1 MKINPPLS
9 PFIKGE
15 GIGNLVPLLD
25 KGGARGGFV
34 ISIEILK
41 HGLISLKGIN
51 ILAWGIA
58 LGKIR
63 Q

>member
-1 MKINPPLS
+1 MEINPPLS

-41 HGLISLKGIN
+41 YELISLKGMDM
-51 ILAWGIA
+51 LA
-58 LGKIR
+58 
-63 Q
+63 